1 MWNTNTLESTTLGL
15 RHDDIKEMYALT
27 RGSQLRERTRSLVMH
42 RIIQIFSS
50 PIRNYVFCLRVDPS
64 SRKMPREIVTGRGP
78 TSTCISSDPSL
89 STMITEL
96 CEGRWFAIRQTI
108 SRAFRY
114 SISPGHRDLTGVGL
128 RGCAF
133 AIVSYRA
140 SRNDLERKFVFFFF
154 FWFLKCMKASVCW
167 DSRDYFLKVLRIILI
182 SIIHSYP

>member
-96 CEGRWFAIRQTI
+96 CEGRWFAIRQAI
-108 SRAFRY
+108 ARFPLFYLAWSSRFNRTW
-114 SISPGHRDLTGVGL
+114 ITRM
-128 RGCAF
+128 RFCNR
-133 AIVSYRA
+133 IVSCF
-140 SRNDLERKFVFFFF
+140 EKWFGKKICFFFF
-154 FWFLKCMKASVCW
+154 FDF
-167 DSRDYFLKVLRIILI
+167 
-182 SIIHSYP
+182 

>member
-1 MWNTNTLESTTLGL
+1 
-15 RHDDIKEMYALT
+15 MYALT

-96 CEGRWFAIRQTI
+96 CEGRWFAIRQAI

-114 SISPGHRDLTGVGL
+114 SISPGHRDLTGLGS

-133 AIVSYRA
+133 AIVSYRV

-154 FWFLKCMKASVCW
+154 WFLKCMKYVET
-167 DSRDYFLKVLRIILI
+167 LEIIFWK
-182 SIIHSYP
+182 YWE